1 MVPVVVLN
9 TSPAGNPGLIEYP
22 VTAPPPVTVGVKV
35 VIGVPT
41 VPTVGVVYD
50 KALGATAFTVSTT
63 GKVVFPPELVAV
75 TV

>member
-1 MVPVVVLN
+1 MVLN

-22 VTAPPPVTVGVKV
+22 VNGPPVTVGVKV

-50 KALGATAFTVSTT
+50 NALGAIAFTVSTT